1 MGMLE
6 SERERERE
14 REREGYQTLTS
25 FPNSHPF

>member
-6 SERERERE
+6 SERERE